1 MLKNLS
7 KQIICK
13 RKIQKIPVTP
23 VTILALGLAF
33 LVGMH
38 IIVSPVY
45 AASDANS
52 QYSLKGAKYQLY
64 TNKKCTVKARDIDG
78 NNAMLST
85 NAKGKTG
92 KLKMKPGTYYA
103 KEIVA
108 SKGYKL
114 DTKAYTVKIT
124 ASNTASN
131 PASFTSPEPPLYGV
145 PDFRVFKTSDDEG
158 YAGYER
164 FLGAEFTVKYY
175 DVSTKADIKGAS
187 PMDQWTFE
195 ASKKDPPGWDEDPD
209 HCYAGFDW
217 QTDTP
222 VSYAH
227 NGSGKFYIAGGKR
240 VLPLGWFTIEET
252 KAPEGFKISDKKCY
266 GRIYKDK
273 NTGKVITRID
283 GEDLKSGQTK
293 ELLFRDVPYAA
304 KIKKTDS
311 VTGKAVDGAGLQ
323 LLQEDKVIDEWETT
337 SESHDIVGLPAG
349 TYTLRETKAP
359 YGYDIADDVTF
370 TAKEGED
377 TIVGMKNTPVTV
389 ATSASD
395 ADTGKRTGRISK
407 KETIIDTVHLT
418 GLNSGRRYRLEGIL
432 MDKESGRPMK
442 DSGGGDITAEAEFE
456 AGAEVMDVK
465 MSFTVDSSSFTPGSE
480 SVVFETLKRV
490 SPVYGDKVPV
500 EIQKHQDINDK
511 DQTIVYPGIS
521 TTATDRTSGTQN
533 ILAGTDAV
541 ITDKVRYTGLIAGE
555 TYVLEGEIYDST
567 AERLTGIKSTEYFSA
582 KAAGGTAEME
592 FSFDAADLTGHT
604 LVVFETLRSGD
615 VTLVEHKDKSDAAQT
630 LYVPGIRTAASLCK
644 GNREIKDVIDYENL
658 LPKQKYVF
666 RGWLVDTAT
675 GDKVPDSDG
684 SADLTTGTGTSG
696 QIVMSLDA
704 GQYDGMTGHSM
715 TAFEELYLVKEVNGE
730 EKEILVASH
739 KDTGDSDQTV
749 PVYQD
754 LKVKKKVTGNLGDL
768 SKVFGYR
775 LEFSDLVP
783 ETAYTIDGDDTKTF
797 MSDGSGNATVPLKL
811 MDGQTAVIRQLP
823 KGAKYRITE
832 AASDHAAGFRI
843 FSEDKAN
850 KGAKIIKASGSNEKE
865 AEKALATAMETVDLS
880 DGTVVVL
887 WENNR
892 ELAALTGVAGLD
904 YAVYAASLALILLAA
919 FAIIR
924 RHRKYADDDG
934 RSA

>member
-7 KQIICK
+7 KHIICQ
-13 RKIQKIPVTP
+13 RNMQKIPVIP

-45 AASDANS
+45 AASGANS

-78 NNAMLST
+78 NNAILT
-85 NAKGKTG
+85 TDAKGKTG

-103 KEIVA
+103 KETVA

-124 ASNTASN
+124 ASNTASD
-131 PASFTSPEPPLYGV
+131 PASFTSLEPPLYGV
-145 PDFRVFKTSDDEG
+145 PDFRVFKTSDDEE

-175 DVSTKADIKGAS
+175 DVATKADINGAA
-187 PMDQWTFE
+187 PMDKWTFK
-195 ASKKDPPGWDEDPD
+195 AKKKDPPDWEDDPD

-222 VSYAH
+222 VSYVH
-227 NGSGKFYIAGGKR
+227 NGSGKFYSADGKR

-273 NTGKVITRID
+273 NTGKIITRID
-283 GEDLKSGQTK
+283 GEDLKSGRTK
-293 ELLFRDVPYAA
+293 ELLYRNAPYST

-311 VTGKAVDGAGLQ
+311 VTGKAVKGAGLQ
-323 LLQEDKVIDEWETT
+323 LLLDDKVIDEWETT
-337 SESHDIVGLPAG
+337 SKSHDIVSLPAG
-349 TYTLRETKAP
+349 KYTLRETKAP
-359 YGYDIADDVTF
+359 YGYDLADDVTF
-370 TAKEGED
+370 TAKKGED
-377 TIVGMKNTPVTV
+377 TIVKMRNTPVTV
-389 ATSASD
+389 ATTATD
-395 ADTGKRTGRISK
+395 ADTGKRVGCISK
-407 KETIIDTVHLT
+407 SETIIDNVHIT
-418 GLNSGRRYRLEGIL
+418 GLHSGRRYRLKGVM
-432 MDKESGRPMK
+432 MDKKNGRPMK
-442 DSGGGDITAEAEFE
+442 DSGGGEITAETEFE

-465 MSFTVDSSSFTPGSE
+465 MSFRVDSSSFALGSE
-480 SVVFETLKRV
+480 SVVFETLERV
-490 SPVYGDKVPV
+490 SPVHGDKVPV
-500 EIQKHQDINDK
+500 EIQKHQDINDT

-521 TTATDRTSGTQN
+521 TTASDRTSGTRN
-533 ILAGTDAV
+533 ILAGKDAV
-541 ITDKVRYTGLIAGE
+541 ITDIVRYTGLIAEE
-555 TYVLEGEIYDST
+555 TYTLEGEIYDST
-567 AERLTGIKSTEYFSA
+567 AGRLTGIKSTESFSA
-582 KAAGGTAEME
+582 EDASGTAEME
-592 FSFDAADLTGHT
+592 FSFDAGGLAGHT

-615 VTLVEHKDKSDAAQT
+615 VTLVEHKDKSDTAQT

-644 GNREIKDVIDYENL
+644 GNKEIKDVIDYENL

-696 QIVMSLDA
+696 QIVMSLDT
-704 GQYDGMTGHSM
+704 GKYDEMDGHSM
-715 TAFEELYLVKEVNGE
+715 TAFEELYLVGEVNGE
-730 EKEILVASH
+730 KKEILVASH

-749 PVYQD
+749 HVYQD

-768 SKVFGYR
+768 AKVFEYM

-783 ETAYTIDGDDTKTF
+783 DTAYTIDGDDTKTF
-797 MSDGSGNATVPLKL
+797 MSDDTGNATVPLKL
-811 MDGQTAVIRQLP
+811 KDKQTAVIRQLP

-832 AASDHAAGFRI
+832 AASDHAAGFKV
-843 FSEDKAN
+843 FSEDMEK
-850 KGAKIIKASGSNEKE
+850 KGAKIVKAAGSNEE
-865 AEKALATAMETVDLS
+865 ETEKALATALETVDLC
-880 DGTVVVL
+880 DGTVVVI

-892 ELAALTGVAGLD
+892 ELAVLTGITGADYMV
-904 YAVYAASLALILLAA
+904 YAVSLAVLLTAA

-924 RHRKYADDDG
+924 RRRKYAGDDG
-934 RSA
+934 RPA